1 MNDVIIRNM
10 ERLIACSSD
19 SERERIEPM
28 TAWKWRKLYQI
39 ANHYGILP
47 WIAAGVHAYE
57 GDFFMQIPDD
67 VLTPLMIEC
76 GDKSEENLQKF
87 QLQVERSKGLLHHLT
102 TRSLRAY
109 AKDFIQTVKNV
120 QE

>member
-1 MNDVIIRNM
+1 MKNVIIRNM

-47 WIAAGVHAYE
+47 WISAGVHAYK
-57 GDFFMQIPDD
+57 GDFFMQIPVD
-67 VLTPLMIEC
+67 VMEDLSNEK
-76 GDKSEENLQKF
+76 GKKSENNLENFWLH
-87 QLQVERSKGLLHHLT
+87 VERSKGLLHHFSSK
-102 TRSLRAY
+102 SLHAY
-109 AKDFIQTVKNV
+109 TKDFIHTITNI
-120 QE
+120 EE

>member
-67 VLTPLMIEC
+67 VLTHLMSEY

-102 TRSLRAY
+102 TKSLRAY